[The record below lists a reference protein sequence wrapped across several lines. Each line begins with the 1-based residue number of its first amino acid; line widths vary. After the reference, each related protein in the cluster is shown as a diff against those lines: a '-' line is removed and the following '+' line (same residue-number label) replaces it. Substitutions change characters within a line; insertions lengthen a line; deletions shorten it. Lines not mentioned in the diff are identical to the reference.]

1 MRSAF
6 NPSFTLGV
14 ILAISSALS
23 VHAKDR
29 VVSLEQC
36 PEAVQ
41 RVIKHYGTSA
51 KVEEIGL
58 DEKKKSGGP
67 AVYEAKLALPDGRRL
82 EVHISANGS
91 VLRFEEK
98 KVNEPKKAN

>member
-1 MRSAF
+1 MHPLFS
-6 NPSFTLGV
+6 PSLLAALVTLSFV
-14 ILAISSALS
+14 PSL
-23 VHAKDR
+23 HAKDR
-29 VVSLEQC
+29 VVTLEQC

-41 RVIKHYGTSA
+41 KVIRHYGNSA

-82 EVHISANGS
+82 EVHISATGS

-98 KVNEPKKAN
+98 KQDDVKKPK

>member
-1 MRSAF
+1 MRPVF
-6 NPSFTLGV
+6 HPSLLAALVTLS
-14 ILAISSALS
+14 LATA

-29 VVSLEQC
+29 VVTLEQC

-41 RVIKHYGTSA
+41 KVIRHYGNSA
-51 KVEEIGL
+51 KIEEIGL

-82 EVHISANGS
+82 EVHILANGS
-91 VLRFEEK
+91 VQRFEEK
-98 KVNEPKKAN
+98 KANEVKKPK

>member
-1 MRSAF
+1 MRSLL
-6 NPSFTLGV
+6 NPSFA
-14 ILAISSALS
+14 LAALLSLSSALCLQ
-23 VHAKDR
+23 AKDR
-29 VVSLEQC
+29 VVTLEQC

-41 RVIKHYGTSA
+41 RVLKHYGTSA
-51 KVEEIGL
+51 KIEEIGL

-82 EVHISANGS
+82 EVHISAEGS

-98 KVNEPKKAN
+98 KAEKKAQ